1 LIIRTDFAK
10 NNTNDLMKY
19 TKVLHLSSHYRAMK
33 LKQTDINLDLMNT
46 FSSTITIT
54 TTTPLG

>member
-1 LIIRTDFAK
+1 MVICDIFAK

-33 LKQTDINLDLMNT
+33 LKQTDINPKLMNS

>member
-1 LIIRTDFAK
+1 MVICDIFVK
-10 NNTNDLMKY
+10 NDPIDLMKY